1 MLYANQ
7 IMIRPSRE
15 SDGDFAYQTLESTM
29 RGYAVAVFGKWLE
42 SEARRETASAASS
55 GRSQI
60 IQLGSERVGLLC
72 VERLATHLQL
82 DQLFIVPEHQR
93 QGIGGHVLRL
103 ILSQARAAGL
113 PVRLRVLRPNPAK
126 RFYERHGFVVVS
138 ETPERFFMECAVHPN
153 PLAGIVG

>member
-1 MLYANQ
+1 MLYGNQ
-7 IMIRPSRE
+7 IRIRPSRE
-15 SDGDFAYQTLESTM
+15 SDGDFAYQTLERTM
-29 RGYAVAVFGKWLE
+29 RDYAVAVFGKWLE
-42 SEARRETASAASS
+42 AQAREETASDAGS

-60 IQLGSERVGLLC
+60 IELGSERVGLLC
-72 VERLATHLQL
+72 VERLATHFQL

-103 ILSQARAAGL
+103 VLAQARAVRL
-113 PVRLRVLRPNPAK
+113 PVRLRVLRGNPAK
-126 RFYERHGFVVVS
+126 RLYERHGFVVVS